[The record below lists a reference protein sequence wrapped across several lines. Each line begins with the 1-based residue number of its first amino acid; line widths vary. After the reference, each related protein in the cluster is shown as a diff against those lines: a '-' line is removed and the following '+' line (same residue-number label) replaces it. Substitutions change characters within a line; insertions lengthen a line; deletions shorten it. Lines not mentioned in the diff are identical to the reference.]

1 MIINLKLQIDNTDLK
16 YKKDLKID
24 FKEKNN
30 VKK

>member
-16 YKKDLKID
+16 YKKDMKID
-24 FKEKNN
+24 FKEKNK